1 MKLGR
6 NLSGSKQIS
15 CLQGLERLWFSTMW
29 QDPCPEEIC
38 FLSSSKCFSLGN
50 TVSHIAR
57 KQGPYDRMRGRRLWA
72 SKKPLGIISVMQKLI
87 ERWIWLN
94 YPSLYNSKTDNQLND
109 NKIIPLWLKS
119 LSKEPG
125 TRFITDDMKQK
136 NRWCHNCAPTSLPT
150 SQSIWVCVFPSYH
163 SPVIYIKENSIA
175 VKPQP

>member
-15 CLQGLERLWFSTMW
+15 SLQGLERLWFSTMW

-38 FLSSSKCFSLGN
+38 FLSSSKCFSLGD

-94 YPSLYNSKTDNQLND
+94 YPSVYNSKTDNQLND